1 MSITTEKKSGGGVGR
16 GGLVAMIAGGVTGM
30 GMVGFLLYKTFKP
43 TKAAEARP
51 QSAGEARI
59 SAKAEATR
67 NQAEAGASKMRQE
80 EVGSGYEFDA
90 QGNYL
95 PPKVDSR
102 DIPDNQPLVSLDTG
116 QGEARARIAAGIH
129 AEEAPRSTRTERESA
144 ADTDPNMVR
153 ERREAKKEDR
163 QDLQGS
169 MLGYTTSPS
178 ATWAARRASREAKG
192 TREETS
198 QSPEEAQIKANNQSI
213 ERLSAMA
220 EKAMAGGQGEA
231 APGPKMPAETASQL
245 APEGE
250 VADMRISGGAASDV
264 LVREGKFLDCV
275 MINRLES
282 DISESPV
289 MAQVA
294 RDFVSLDGKQVLIPA
309 GSKLYGTAG
318 RVENLQQARLFIK
331 FHKLVFPRRT
341 PEETPK
347 VAYFPTRRFP
357 AMDSL
362 GSLGVKDKVNR
373 HLMLQFGAAI
383 FLGVFDGLAAQ
394 VQSANA
400 DDNPTARDLVLS
412 RTSQNF
418 SNVVNA
424 VIQRYA
430 NVVPTVTIREG
441 TKLKCYFTQDVMLTP
456 FMATRDLSWVR
467 GK

>member
-1 MSITTEKKSGGGVGR
+1 MSITTEKKAGGAGR
-16 GGLVAMIAGGVTGM
+16 GSLVAMIAGGVTGI

-43 TKAAEARP
+43 AKQTARP
-51 QSAGEARI
+51 QSTGEARI

-67 NQAEAGASKMRQE
+67 SQAEAGAGKMRQE
-80 EVGSGYEFDA
+80 EVGSGYEFDP

-95 PPKVDSR
+95 PPKVDAR
-102 DIPDNQPLVSLDTG
+102 DIPDNQPLVSLDAG

-129 AEEAPRSTRTERESA
+129 GEAVPRSKHDRDSVPE
-144 ADTDPNMVR
+144 TDPNMAR

-178 ATWAARRASREAKG
+178 ATWALRHVSLEGRG
-192 TREETS
+192 VREETA
-198 QSPEEAQIKANNQSI
+198 QSSEEAQISANNRSI

-220 EKAMAGGQGEA
+220 ERAMTNPQGEG
-231 APGPKMPAETASQL
+231 APAPRMPAEAASQVV
-245 APEGE
+245 PEGE
-250 VADMRISGGAASDV
+250 VADMRISGGAAPDM

-331 FHKLVFPRRT
+331 FHKVVFPRRT
-341 PEETPK
+341 QEETPK

-373 HLMLQFGAAI
+373 HLVLQFGAAI

-394 VQSANA
+394 VQSATA
-400 DDNPTARDLVLS
+400 EDNPTARDLVLS

-441 TKLKCYFTQDVMLTP
+441 TKLKCYFTQDVLLTP
-456 FMATRDLSWVR
+456 FMPTQDLSWVR
-467 GK
+467 RRP